1 MTNKTIVVCE
11 YVWIGGEGELRSK
24 TRILDAKDMYLA
36 DNSLNTNR
44 IPVWNYDGSSTKQAN
59 SDGNTE
65 VILRPCSVF
74 FDPFRKGEKSDC
86 RIVLCDTYDT
96 LGNPLPTN
104 SRYNAAKIFDEK
116 LEEAP
121 WFGLEQEYFLVF
133 NSADKATVPQVPS
146 GLHYCGRGSKLER
159 MIVEKHL
166 TSCLYAGLAISGI
179 NAEVSEDQWEF
190 QVGPCV
196 GIDAADQLVV
206 ARYIMERVVEMY
218 NVEVSYFPKPSPNI
232 NGSGCHVNFSTQAMR
247 EFGGIRIID
256 SCMAKLGKKHEEH
269 MRVYGEH
276 NELRL
281 TGKHETSD
289 IKKFTYGVGTRNTSV
304 RIPTQ
309 TFRDG
314 WGYFEDRRPAANIDP
329 YKATSIVFETCC
341 LDR

>member
-1 MTNKTIVVCE
+1 MANKTIVVCE
-11 YVWIGGEGELRSK
+11 YVWIGGDGELRSK
-24 TRILDAKDMYLA
+24 TRILDAAGMYLP
-36 DNSLNTNR
+36 DTSLNTEM
-44 IPVWNYDGSSTKQAN
+44 IPMWNYDGSSTKQAIA
-59 SDGNTE
+59 DGNTE
-65 VILRPCSVF
+65 VILQPCSVF
-74 FDPFRKGEKSDC
+74 YDPFRKGEKSDC

-96 LGNPLPTN
+96 LGQPLPTN
-104 SRYNAAKIFDEK
+104 SRHNAAKIFNEK
-116 LEEAP
+116 LGEVP

-133 NSADKATVPQVPS
+133 NAADKAAAAPVPS

-159 MIVEKHL
+159 TIVEKHL

-196 GIDAADQLVV
+196 GINAADQLIV
-206 ARYIMERVVEMY
+206 ARYILERVVEMY
-218 NVEVSYFPKPSPNI
+218 NVDVTYYPKPSTNI

-247 EFGGIRIID
+247 DFGGIRVID
-256 SCMAKLGKKHEEH
+256 SCMAKLGKKHAEH
-269 MRVYGEH
+269 IQVYGQH

-289 IKKFTYGVGTRNTSV
+289 ISKFSYGVGTRNTSI

-314 WGYFEDRRPAANIDP
+314 RGYFEDRRPAANIDP

-341 LDR
+341 LDK

>member
-36 DNSLNTNR
+36 DNSLNTNL
-44 IPVWNYDGSSTKQAN
+44 IPMWNYDGSSTKQAN

-65 VILRPCSVF
+65 VILRPCGVF

-96 LGNPLPTN
+96 LGTPLPTN
-104 SRYNAAKIFDEK
+104 SRHNAARIFDEK
-116 LEEAP
+116 LDEVP

-133 NSADKATVPQVPS
+133 NAADRAAATPVPS

-196 GIDAADQLVV
+196 GIDAADQLIV

-247 EFGGIRIID
+247 EFGGIRVID
-256 SCMAKLGKKHEEH
+256 SCMAKLGKNHEEH
-269 MRVYGEH
+269 IRVYGEH

-289 IKKFTYGVGTRNTSV
+289 INKFTYGVGTRNTSV